1 MANISLQEFREI
13 SGLSDTAII
22 WLLTNNSLVCS
33 VDKDKGILIEV
44 DSLDYNKLTS
54 ELATKLDD
62 EFLNNK
68 SILSARITKVVKEN
82 LADIISE
89 AVKGIEG

>member
-13 SGLSDTAII
+13 SGLSDTAVI

-33 VDKDKGILIEV
+33 VDKEKGILIDV

-54 ELATKLDD
+54 ELATKLND

-89 AVKGIEG
+89 AVKDIEG